1 LEVNHLKL
9 GSAKVITRSGEEIK
23 FDSKD
28 IEDTLKAA
36 GLPERVA
43 VEVAERVEDRV
54 EDRWTTEQVNEQVDL
69 ELRRLDEDIQ
79 RAESNYRKEAI
90 RPAIRSPEEPELG
103 TNRRSDTFIPET
115 ERERHDRY

>member
-1 LEVNHLKL
+1 LVKI
-9 GSAKVITRSGEEIK
+9 GSPKIITRSGEEIK

-28 IEDTLKAA
+28 IEDSLKAA

-43 VEVAERVEDRV
+43 EEVAERVEDRV

-79 RAESNYRKEAI
+79 RAEGNYRREAI
-90 RPAIRSPEEPELG
+90 RPEIRSPEEPRTE
-103 TNRRSDTFIPET
+103 TNRPETFIPET
-115 ERERHDRY
+115 ERERHQIRY